1 MPTLRTSLRI
11 LRLQP
16 WDPSPELHYAS
27 RHRDGKGH
35 GTRYEFP
42 YAGRIKRR
50 GVLAAFAPRIADPD
64 RVTAL
69 LWINDDDRV
78 AFVAAAHEAYVRGS
92 AQQVP
97 NGEAVPRSVD
107 ALARWAYLDSVS

>member
-1 MPTLRTSLRI
+1 M
-11 LRLQP
+11 
-16 WDPSPELHYAS
+16 
-27 RHRDGKGH
+27 
-35 GTRYEFP
+35 
-42 YAGRIKRR
+42 
-50 GVLAAFAPRIADPD
+50 
-64 RVTAL
+64 TAL